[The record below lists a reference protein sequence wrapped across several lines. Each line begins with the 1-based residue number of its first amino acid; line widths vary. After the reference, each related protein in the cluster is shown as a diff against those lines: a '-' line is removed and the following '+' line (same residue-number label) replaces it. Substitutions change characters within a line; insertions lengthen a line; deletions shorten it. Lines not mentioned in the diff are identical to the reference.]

1 MTGTEPPPRG
11 QDPQKP
17 RDAALVTPII
27 GAAVLLP
34 PIATVFEIGGT
45 VFGVPFVVVHVFGV
59 WAALILAAFLLS
71 RKLVHEQP
79 APDAPLGERRG

>member
-1 MTGTEPPPRG
+1 MTQAELPPG

-27 GAAVLLP
+27 GAALLLP

-45 VFGVPFVVVHVFGV
+45 VFGIPFVVVHVFGV
-59 WAALILAAFLLS
+59 WAALILAALLLS
-71 RKLVHEQP
+71 RKLVREQP
-79 APDAPLGERRG
+79 APDVPPGERTG